1 MIITINPNRLLFPY
15 KDVSPSS
22 LQNVYIMDHDG
33 AAFSFSSMKDSE
45 AIELEIRDHMTRF
58 HELMFNMIPDAR
70 SIDEK
75 TSRALSYGDGSVL
88 NFYRRIKERGYY
100 DDIIQSSSSTEFF
113 LDSVLIEK
121 GIPSK
126 VKTFGKVLSIRSS
139 SSAVFDIQ
147 SSCIVSSVPR
157 TSSNAHGLWIQKFSL
172 EKFEQVDK
180 RRR

>member
-1 MIITINPNRLLFPY
+1 MIITVNPNRLLFPY

-58 HELMFNMIPDAR
+58 HELMFNMVPDAR